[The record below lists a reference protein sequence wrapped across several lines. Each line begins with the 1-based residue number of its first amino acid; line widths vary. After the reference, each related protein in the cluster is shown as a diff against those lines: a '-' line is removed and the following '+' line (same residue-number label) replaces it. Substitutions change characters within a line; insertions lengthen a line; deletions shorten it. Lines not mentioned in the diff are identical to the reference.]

1 MTPREVI
8 IRNLEF
14 SGPERIGMKFSK
26 GRENDFCMAS
36 MKPSRKNIPEKW
48 SEGGFEYSYD
58 EWGNLW
64 HRIEGKSAKGEI
76 FTPALDDWSKLDEFK
91 LPDFD
96 DPSRYEGAKKTF
108 KENPDLYRLGGLP
121 GFPFA
126 ICRYLR
132 KMEVYLQDL
141 ILERENIDR
150 LHEKVASLLEKVII
164 RWARAGADGV
174 SFAEDWGTQLGLLV
188 SPAMW
193 REIFKPLY
201 VRLCGLARENNMH
214 VLMHSCG
221 YNREILEDLAEAGV
235 NCFLFDQPA
244 LYGLEELAALLKK
257 IRVCLCAPVDIQK
270 VLPTGDLKLIRE
282 HAGRMVELFGKPDG
296 GFIADSYGDLHG
308 AGIPEEADEEAYKT
322 FLEKA
327 FLKQRAS

>member
-1 MTPREVI
+1 MTPREII

-14 SGPERIGMKFSK
+14 DKPERIGMKFGK
-26 GRENDFCMAS
+26 GRMNDFLGGGLG
-36 MKPSRKNIPEKW
+36 PSKSPDRGKW
-48 SEGGFEYSYD
+48 SENGFEYNYD

-64 HRIEGKSAKGEI
+64 HRLEGKSAKGEI
-76 FTPALDDWSKLDEFK
+76 ARPALEDWSKLAELK
-91 LPDFD
+91 LPDLD
-96 DPSRYEGAKKTF
+96 EASRYAAAAESFRAR
-108 KENPDLYRLGGLP
+108 PDLYRLGGVP

-141 ILERENIDR
+141 ILERENIDI
-150 LHEKVASLLEKVII
+150 LHEKVTGLLENVIT
-164 RWARAGADGV
+164 RWADAGADGIA
-174 SFAEDWGTQLGLLV
+174 FCEDWGTQQGLLV
-188 SPAMW
+188 GPAMW

-201 VRLCGLARENNMH
+201 KRLCGRARERGMH

-244 LYGLEELAALLKK
+244 LYGLEELSEVLKK
-257 IRVCLCAPVDIQK
+257 IKVCLCSPVDIQK
-270 VLPTGDLKLIRE
+270 VLPTGDIELVKE
-282 HAGRMVELFGKPDG
+282 HAKKMVELFGRPDG

-308 AGIPEEADEEAYKT
+308 AGIPEEADEAAYRT
-322 FLEKA
+322 FLENR
-327 FLKQRAS
+327 FIS